1 MRKNHQPKI
10 ALEMGPADWLLE
22 GVASTGLV
30 LVLILPAVYYAELPD
45 TIPTHFNAR
54 GEADGFGSKA
64 TLWLMPGL
72 GLILYLMMTILARYP
87 HIFNYTVQITPENA
101 ERQYR
106 MATRLVRL
114 LKVFVMSLFAYLAWG
129 SIQVATSRAA
139 TLDSFWLWFIIG
151 ANTTIIGWYLIQS
164 YRKK

>member
-1 MRKNHQPKI
+1 MRKNQQPKI

-22 GVASTGLV
+22 GVAGTGLV